1 MNYKKSVEAA
11 IRDQVGEQLG
21 KADLDTA
28 AGASQGLALLKK

>member
-1 MNYKKSVEAA
+1 M
-11 IRDQVGEQLG
+11 RDQVGEQLG